1 MAATIDEIL
10 RDNFAYNFSSYNF
23 RINSNTHLTRNTYME
38 IPLTGDTVEIPV
50 FALGILIGVGTEI
63 HRIDQYQVIAANMYD
78 GEYHLHYKSLDANIR
93 NALTGS
99 FRQRHLVKVT
109 SNSNTYYLTRG
120 LILDSDFNVLVMQ
133 SWLMQR
139 VPPKSSDGAARFKF
153 AKPVLRVAPT
163 VYEDRN
169 DAMSKYI
176 INKIIPAGALAR
188 VAVPSTSNYEL
199 IETDTQSVLSVQVV
213 IDTIPFRMVDTETPS
228 ISTTNRELL
237 DIALNHLDELI
248 QTV

>member
-10 RDNFAYNFSSYNF
+10 RDNFAYNFSTYNF

-38 IPLTGDTVEIPV
+38 IPLTGDMVEIPV

-63 HRIDQYQVIAANMYD
+63 HSTDQYQIIAANMYD
-78 GEYHLHYKSLDANIR
+78 GECHFTYKSLDANIR

-99 FRQRHLVKVT
+99 FRQRHLIRVT

-120 LILDSDFNVLVMQ
+120 LILDCDFNVLVMQ
-133 SWLMQR
+133 SWLMQK
-139 VPPKSSDGAARFKF
+139 VPPKSSDDVAKLKF
-153 AKPVLRVAPT
+153 IKPVLRVVPK

-199 IETDTQSVLSVQVV
+199 IETDTQSVLQVQVV
-213 IDTIPFRMVDTETPS
+213 IDDIPFRMVDTEAPS

-237 DIALNHLDELI
+237 DIALDHLDEL
-248 QTV
+248 TSVV